1 MTQGRRTTLLGLHV
15 LLGIYALSD
24 VFSKYAA
31 GAGFPD
37 LAFFLFYG
45 LMLVFLGV
53 YALGWQQ
60 VIKRMPL
67 SSAFANRAVTVVWG
81 IFWGAVLFGE
91 DITVGKLAGAAIIM
105 AGIVLYARADATNS
119 GNDGDK
125 NPTPPRSSKN
135 EASKLNDAPREKRS
149 DAA

>member
-1 MTQGRRTTLLGLHV
+1 MLLGLHV

-24 VFSKYAA
+24 VCSKLAA
-31 GAGFPD
+31 GAWFPD
-37 LAFFLFYG
+37 LMFFVFYG

-67 SSAFANRAVTVVWG
+67 SSAFANRAVTIVWG

-91 DITVGKLAGAAIIM
+91 AITPGKLAGAAIIM
-105 AGIVLYARADATNS
+105 AGIVLYARADAS
-119 GNDGDK
+119 DERG
-125 NPTPPRSSKN
+125 
-135 EASKLNDAPREKRS
+135 
-149 DAA
+149 DAAGTGDGHAAAPSPDGGPAGRETRCVKQGDAL